1 MSTYK
6 ITEMLKWKI
15 VLPVFWDE
23 VKAESFVDAFRD
35 SFDATSKPE
44 RFSRN
49 DFTRSLSEKTMKQML
64 KIQ

>member
-1 MSTYK
+1 MFSYK
-6 ITEMLKWKI
+6 ITEMLKWTI

-49 DFTRSLSEKTMKQML
+49 DFTRSLSEKK
-64 KIQ
+64 